1 MSYTKLITTTTVASV
16 VAASIVPVASAASYQ
31 FTDVAPKYADA
42 VEYVY
47 NKGIQG
53 FSPEKFGV
61 HENITRLDAAIM
73 LAKVL
78 ELDVDLATNAGFTDV
93 PADRAKYINAL
104 KESGITNGK
113 TVTSFGSYQKI
124 TRGELAVWIQK
135 AFQLTGNEKLSFTD
149 VASKYTDA
157 VSALVSNGI
166 TAGISE
172 TKFGTDQFAKRGD
185 FAIFL
190 YRASQITPEKN
201 ETKRYF
207 IN

>member
-1 MSYTKLITTTTVASV
+1 MSYNKLVATTTVASV
-16 VAASIVPVASAASYQ
+16 VAASVVPGVSAASHS
-31 FTDVAPKYADA
+31 FKDVASKYEEA
-42 VEYVY
+42 VTFVY

-78 ELDVDLATNAGFTDV
+78 ELEVDQVANAGFTDV
-93 PADRAKYINAL
+93 PADRTKYVNAL
-104 KESGITNGK
+104 KEVGITSGK
-113 TVTSFGSYQKI
+113 TETLFGSYQKI

-135 AFQLTGNEKLSFTD
+135 AFALTGNEKVAFTD
-149 VASKYTDA
+149 VASRYTEA

-166 TAGISE
+166 TTGVSE
-172 TKFGTDQFAKRGD
+172 TKFGTDQPAKRGD

-190 YRASQITPEKN
+190 YRASQITPEQK
-201 ETKRYF
+201 
-207 IN
+207 